1 MTSEVRQRALR
12 MLDDATARM
21 GSDPCICSID
31 GVIEEIADRIGGAEQ
46 EDVRELLRRR
56 LGLHV

>member
-1 MTSEVRQRALR
+1 MTTETRQRALR
-12 MLDDATARM
+12 MLVDAMASM
-21 GSDPCICSID
+21 GSDPCICSFD
-31 GVIEEIADRIGGAEQ
+31 GVIDEIADLIGGAER